1 MVSFPPCKIN
11 LGLSVLSKRADGYH
25 NLETCFFPI
34 PWHDVLEAIPAD
46 TFMFT
51 SSGNTIA
58 GNPDENL
65 CVKAYR
71 LLKNEF
77 DLDPVHIH
85 LHKIIP
91 SGAGLGGGS
100 SDAAYTLR
108 LLNDIFSLNLSHQVL
123 MDYAARLG
131 SDCAFFVQDKPMV
144 GTGRGEKLKEISLSL
159 NDKFFVVVKP
169 NIHVSTAD
177 AFANIQPALTA
188 RSIEEIVLTYPI
200 SKWSEF
206 LKNDFEETVFK
217 KHPAI
222 RLLKEEL
229 YSLGAAYAAMSGT
242 GSAVYGIFDREVN
255 VSHHF
260 PAATIWTGFPG
271 VVKD

>member
-11 LGLSVLSKRADGYH
+11 LGLSVLSKREDGYH

-123 MDYAARLG
+123 MDYASRLG

-144 GTGRGEKLKEISLSL
+144 GTGRGEILKEISLSL
-159 NDKFFVVVKP
+159 NDKFFVVVTP

-177 AFANIQPALTA
+177 AFANIQAALTA
-188 RSIEEIVLTYPI
+188 RSIEEIVLTDPI

-222 RLLKEEL
+222 QLLKEEL

-242 GSAVYGIFDREVN
+242 GSAVYGIFDNEVN
-255 VSHHF
+255 VSHQF
-260 PAATIWTGFPG
+260 RGSTTWTGFPAI
-271 VVKD
+271 VKG